1 VEKNANLPLVFSS
14 SSAVIA
20 IGEARTGEGGQP
32 VRTFKKEI
40 VQAGQWRHPAD
51 GQLIDIPQARLS
63 HWKTQFDR
71 MEANGMKV
79 YAPSDHTR
87 QPDAN
92 RGWVTAMEVVD
103 DKLVATMDLIGEDAI
118 KLASR
123 IDVSIQARDLKDG
136 KGNKYPDAIEHV
148 ALVADPVITGLEPFV
163 IQLSRAKTL
172 GLSIGGSAMESLKKI
187 AAAMGIEA
195 GEMDENDLTAAIM
208 AHWGKSKGESDKI
221 SMSLNSVQSENATL
235 KLSAKPVEVDP
246 DVLESAARGVEAE
259 LSMLVMSR
267 QITPAQKKLWSDL
280 LCGTEAKRP
289 ALMLSRKAAQA
300 AGFTAPQSKPI
311 LDILKQAPKPD
322 GSGETL
328 SLSREGGT
336 DSDELSKEEVE
347 KINADVK
354 AQLGR

>member
-1 VEKNANLPLVFSS
+1 V
-14 SSAVIA
+14 
-20 IGEARTGEGGQP
+20 GESRIENGQI
-32 VRTFKKEI
+32 VAEATKEI
-40 VQAGQWRHPAD
+40 VQAGNYWQH
-51 GQLIDIPQARLS
+51 GKQIDIPQSRLS
-63 HWKTQFDR
+63 HWKNQFY
-71 MEANGMKV
+71 ELKAKGVKV
-79 YAPSDHTR
+79 PVPIDHTR
-87 QPDAN
+87 EPEAN
-92 RGWVTAMEVVD
+92 RGWVTGMEVEG
-103 DKLVATMDLIGEDAI
+103 DKLVAKMDLIGLDAI
-118 KLASR
+118 LQASR
-123 IDVSIQARDLKDG
+123 SDVSIQTCDFTDNKGVLHKDV
-136 KGNKYPDAIEHV
+136 IEHTAMV
-148 ALVADPVITGLEPFV
+148 TDPFITGLEPFV

-195 GEMDENDLTAAIM
+195 GEMDEKALEAAIL

-246 DVLESAARGVEAE
+246 DVLESAASGVEAE

-322 GSGETL
+322 GSGDTL
-328 SLSREGGT
+328 SLSREGGKE
-336 DSDELSKEEVE
+336 DGELSKEELDAV
-347 KINADVK
+347 NAQVA